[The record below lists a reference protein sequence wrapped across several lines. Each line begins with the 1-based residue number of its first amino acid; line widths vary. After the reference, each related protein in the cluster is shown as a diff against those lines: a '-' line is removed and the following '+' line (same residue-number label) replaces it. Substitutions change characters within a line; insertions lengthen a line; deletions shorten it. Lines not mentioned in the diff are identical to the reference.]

1 MNERNEPANNQ
12 PAPEEKQSFG
22 AGLNFK
28 KEILTPVVYTYSL
41 TPKGK
46 LGYRWLGPMHM

>member
-22 AGLNFK
+22 AGLNFAMLSK
-28 KEILTPVVYTYSL
+28 TLRVFYFIKT
-41 TPKGK
+41 KNQK
-46 LGYRWLGPMHM
+46 